1 MQLHPKL
8 IELLQKRGIETEEE
22 IREFLSDRPQKTYDP
37 FLLLNMREGVDL
49 ILSAVKCGKKICIY
63 GDYDADGVTSTVIL
77 SEVLSHLTDKIMHY
91 IP

>member
-63 GDYDADGVTSTVIL
+63 G
-77 SEVLSHLTDKIMHY
+77 
-91 IP
+91 